1 MILLLL
7 SSILT
12 PHDEILVLEPGRSEY
27 PLIYPLVVEGT
38 FKMDSI
44 DAAYEIRDGALYLE
58 APPAETLIV
67 NARYVSLVDTALAP
81 VGIHEPTTQTR
92 FLSDSVSRR
101 PPVQTREALEVHGS
115 KTFSISVNEKGV
127 SDLDQGL
134 SVDVSGQLSGV
145 DVQACITDEEGTF
158 VSEGTTERIEEFD
171 RIAISLSQDQWKLS
185 MGDLDLAHPLPSYGT
200 IERRLQGATGE
211 VSFNRFKTAGAFGID
226 GSKQGREVL
235 KTEDGKQGPY
245 FIGSRES
252 NQPVIPGSERV
263 YLDGRLMERGI
274 KKDYVIDYSTGE
286 ITFTNYRRID
296 AMSRLE
302 ADYNYS
308 GTDYSSNNELAGFN
322 TGPFEGL
329 FYREADSRTHLFH
342 SWSQEQQAVLDTA
355 KGGEA
360 VLAGGRY
367 VGENKG
373 SYVIEDGHYVWAGPG
388 AGSYE
393 VSFRRVEAGGDY
405 VLDPDSGFF
414 RYIGPDAGDYLAEIL
429 TSLPSREEAVFLSL
443 DEDIGALNLSLS
455 GIGSRRTPNLYNE
468 SYTLFGH
475 AHRIETG
482 IETEHIQVELD
493 HRLQTPEVWI
503 PSDGDDADAADR
515 WNRDSL
521 PPGFNEQNIGVTVIP
536 VESLTLVAQGG
547 HLWTQE
553 HEFRAGMT
561 STAPFFDLSANWLKE
576 RQRAQANLYPRIGIF
591 IPLAGL
597 GFDNRMDTINTR
609 NIEPML
615 GIRAHPM
622 NELTLESKASR
633 RIDQRKNTDWEDTLY
648 YDRLGIGGD
657 WGGEKL
663 SLSANT
669 GIERISYLDTLVG
682 GGWQAFYAD
691 LYTDYTPSSR
701 IRLYAD
707 LSQHTTRSTSEI
719 VEYVPV
725 EPGTGDY
732 SRDPET
738 GEYIPDEHGNYKKTV
753 RTEEGITP
761 EIERSANL
769 GANLSFDLARL
780 WGAVAYQESPAS
792 NSLIASGRITL
803 LPRETILNIILE
815 PNYRNQRFPSW
826 GWTDETLEGWG
837 SRVEI
842 RSRVH
847 PDYLVRI
854 EGSYDAE
861 NRHRGQQPLR
871 SRKET
876 AVSLS
881 PIIDLG
887 LKIEPEIGFGT
898 LTAEEPLYYPDL
910 GWIVIRRVWAGADLQ
925 KRFGELK
932 LTAGA
937 LLTQRQP
944 NVANLPYLI
953 SRDDPP
959 GLHPSWT
966 AGAERSM
973 GKGLSIRLEYEGN
986 LYPDERG
993 LENEFELSAGMYF

>member
-1 MILLLL
+1 LILLLL

-12 PHDEILVLEPGRSEY
+12 PHDETLVLEPGRSEY
-27 PLIYPLVVEGT
+27 PLIYPSVVEGT
-38 FKMDSI
+38 FKIDSI
-44 DAAYEIRDGALYLE
+44 DTAYEIRDGTLYLE

-67 NARYVSLVDTALAP
+67 KARYMSLADTALAP
-81 VGIHEPTTQTR
+81 VGIHEPTTKTR

-101 PPVQTREALEVHGS
+101 PPVQTREALEVHGL
-115 KTFSISVNEKGV
+115 KTFSISVNEGGV
-127 SDLDQGL
+127 SNLDQGL
-134 SVDVSGQLSGV
+134 SVDVSGELSGV
-145 DVQACITDEEGTF
+145 DVQACITDEEGAF
-158 VSEGTTERIEEFD
+158 VPEGTTERIEEFD
-171 RIAISLSQDQWKLS
+171 RIAIGLSQDQWQLN
-185 MGDLDLAHPLPSYGT
+185 MGDLDLVHLLQGYGV

-245 FIGSRES
+245 FIGSRDS
-252 NQPVIPGSERV
+252 DQPVTPGSERV
-263 YLDGRLMERGI
+263 YLDGKLMERGI

-296 AMSRLE
+296 ATSRLE

-308 GTDYSSNNELAGFN
+308 GMDYSSNNELAGFN

-329 FYREADSRTHLFH
+329 FYREADSRIHLFH

-360 VLAGGRY
+360 ILPGGRY

-373 SYVIEDGHYVWAGPG
+373 SYVIEDDHYVWAGPG
-388 AGSYE
+388 AGDYE
-393 VSFRRVEAGGDY
+393 VSFRRVEADGDY
-405 VLDPDSGFF
+405 ALDPDSGFF
-414 RYIGPDAGDYLAEIL
+414 RYIGPDAGDYRAEIL
-429 TSLPSREEAVFLSL
+429 TTLPSREEAVFLSL
-443 DEDIGALNLSLS
+443 DKDIGPLNLSVS
-455 GIGSRRTPNLYNE
+455 TIGSRRTPNLYNE
-468 SYTLFGH
+468 TNMLFGH
-475 AHRIETG
+475 AHRVKTG
-482 IETEHIQVELD
+482 FETERLQVELD

-503 PSDGDDADAADR
+503 PADGDDAEAADR

-521 PPGFNEQNIGVTVIP
+521 PRSFNAQSLGVTVIR
-536 VESLTLVAQGG
+536 ESLTLGAQGG
-547 HLWTQE
+547 HLWTEE
-553 HEFRAGMT
+553 HEFRAGLT

-576 RQRAQANLYPRIGIF
+576 RQRARANLYPRIGIF

-597 GFDNRMDTINTR
+597 GFENYTLDTADTR
-609 NIEPML
+609 NIEPLL
-615 GIRAHPM
+615 GLTVSPL
-622 NELTLESKASR
+622 NELTIKTTVSR
-633 RIDQRKNTDWEDTLY
+633 RIAQRKNEDWQDTLY

-657 WGGEKL
+657 WGGKKL
-663 SLSANT
+663 ALSANT

-691 LYTDYTPSSR
+691 IYTDYTPSSR

-707 LSQHTTRSTSEI
+707 LAQHTTRTTSEI

-732 SRDPET
+732 ARDPET
-738 GEYIPDEHGNYKKTV
+738 GEYIPDEYGNYKKTV
-753 RTEEGITP
+753 RIEEGVTP

-769 GANLSFDLARL
+769 GANLNFDLARL
-780 WGAVAYQESPAS
+780 WSALSYQESPAS

-803 LPRETILNIILE
+803 LPRETILNVIVE

-826 GWTDETLEGWG
+826 GWTDETLEAWG
-837 SRVEI
+837 SRIEL

-871 SRKET
+871 SREET

-881 PIIDLG
+881 PIIDLW

-910 GWIVIRRVWAGADLQ
+910 GGIVIRRIWAGADLQ

-932 LTAGA
+932 LTAGV
-937 LLTQRQP
+937 LLTQRQA

-966 AGAERSM
+966 AGAERSL
-973 GKGLSIRLEYEGN
+973 GKGLSLRAKYEGN